1 MKSLRHLAVI
11 LLCAVGLCGLPASAA
26 AQAPTIESEW
36 VTDVTSSSAILRT
49 RIDPNGLLTKYKLQI
64 DTTGHF
70 SFFQTDGCALHPPG
84 IGCTLAIVEGE
95 PLPEGL
101 VEPPESTLYAQTG
114 GVEVGAYVGVLQPN
128 TTYHFRAIAANS
140 AEFVYGTDCTFT
152 TPPSAPVEGEELP
165 DAVCYQDPSS
175 GGEDIPD
182 PTLIP
187 DPISIPAEEEVA
199 PTATSITPKIAP
211 RRKHR
216 RKSQRQHPR
225 SAIHPASAVPA
236 K

>member
-1 MKSLRHLAVI
+1 MKSLQHLAVA
-11 LLCAVGLCGLPASAA
+11 LLCAVGLCGLPASAL

-36 VTDVTSSSAILRT
+36 VTDITTSDAVLHA

-101 VEPPESTLYAQTG
+101 VEPPESTLYPQPG
-114 GVEVGAYVGVLQPN
+114 GVEVAAYAGVLQPN

-140 AEFVYGTDCTFT
+140 AEFVYGADCTFA
-152 TPPSAPVEGEELP
+152 TPPSAPAEGEDLP
-165 DAVCYQDPSS
+165 EVACDQGPSS
-175 GGEDIPD
+175 GGEDLPD
-182 PTLIP
+182 PMPIS
-187 DPISIPAEEEVA
+187 DPISTPTEEHVA
-199 PTATSITPKIAP
+199 PTALSLTPAVAT
-211 RRKHR
+211 RKRHR
-216 RKSQRQHPR
+216 RKPHRRQAR
-225 SAIHPASAVPA
+225 RAVHPAAVVPA